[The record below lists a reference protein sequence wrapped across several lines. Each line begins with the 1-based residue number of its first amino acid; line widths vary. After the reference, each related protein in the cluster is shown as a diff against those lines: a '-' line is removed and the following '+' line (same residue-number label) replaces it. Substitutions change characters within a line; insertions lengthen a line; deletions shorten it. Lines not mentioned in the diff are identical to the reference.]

1 VRVPWRRRPSDG
13 PVRLCLVLNAALVGG
28 AEVVLLE
35 MFRHLDPEKVRPE
48 LVCLREGGTLADDFR
63 ASGFDVTVF
72 GRYGW
77 KDLRQTAQL
86 WRHFRRTRP
95 DVVLVPHFQRAPL
108 VIGPWFAKLSG
119 VPANVIAVHNM
130 DLHHVGDRAL
140 PSYVVETLPIT
151 DGLALLVP
159 SQSAY
164 LRDHEGVG
172 RYPWRRVPEYVVPN
186 GIRIPELPTPAQRAE
201 ARAEL
206 GFGEDDVVAVI
217 VARITDIKGHDL
229 LLRALARL
237 APEHPRLRVLVVG
250 EGPLAEQRRALAAE
264 LGVADRV
271 VFTGLRR
278 DVPRLLAA
286 SDLGVLPSKHEGVP
300 MSVIEQMAA
309 GLPVVASAVGG
320 LPDIVRDGEEG
331 HLVPAGDLDALTRR
345 LGELAGDDG
354 LRHAFGKAA
363 RLRAERDFSIETTA
377 RCCERMISDLLG
389 R

>member
-1 VRVPWRRRPSDG
+1 MSRDVSGRPA
-13 PVRLCLVLNAALVGG
+13 RLCLVLNAALVGG

-72 GRYGW
+72 DRHGW
-77 KDLRQTAQL
+77 SDLRETAKL
-86 WRHFRRTRP
+86 FTHFRRTKP

-108 VIGPWFAKLSG
+108 VLGPWFAKLAR

-140 PSYVVETLPIT
+140 PPYVVETLRVT

-164 LRDHEGVG
+164 LREHEGVG
-172 RYPWRRVPEYVVPN
+172 RFPWRRVPEYVVPN
-186 GIRIPELPTPAQRAE
+186 GIRIPELPTPTQRAE
-201 ARAEL
+201 VRAEL
-206 GFGEDDVVAVI
+206 GFADDDVVAVI
-217 VARITDIKGHDL
+217 VARITPIKGHDL

-237 APEHPRLRVLVVG
+237 APDHPRLKVLVVG
-250 EGPLAEQRRALAAE
+250 EGPLAEERAALAEE

-278 DVPRLLAA
+278 DVPRLLAGA
-286 SDLGVLPSKHEGVP
+286 DLGVLPSKHEGVP

-320 LPDIVRDGEEG
+320 LPDIIGDGTEG
-331 HLVPAGDLDALTRR
+331 YLLPAGDLDALTRR
-345 LGELAGDDG
+345 LGELAGDDE
-354 LRHAFGKAA
+354 LRQSFGKAA
-363 RLRAERDFSIETTA
+363 RSRAERDFSIETTA
-377 RCCERMISDLLG
+377 RCCERMISDLLS